1 MAYTKL
7 ASAIFN
13 DIVSG
18 LAGYNANHSMSIDQL
33 EDEIA
38 EERLAL
44 IKMYTLKGII
54 PKNDLLRTISCIPVN
69 CKNIENC
76 NKCGENQSFEGTPTM
91 HFEIPMLLTD
101 FGNIGIQY
109 IGSPDLQNNFI
120 VYTKPNQL
128 NYRKYRKYGNKKPY
142 VYINVAPNQ
151 NGMCDCWVYN
161 APFLKS
167 VTVTAVF
174 KDERQ
179 LEEFGCSCD
188 ANLENMSFLDSEIK
202 ERITKRKIQYYR
214 QLAVPITI
222 NDQKPKQ

>member
-69 CKNIENC
+69 CKDIENC
-76 NKCGENQSFEGTPTM
+76 NKCGEN
-91 HFEIPMLLTD
+91 
-101 FGNIGIQY
+101 
-109 IGSPDLQNNFI
+109 
-120 VYTKPNQL
+120 
-128 NYRKYRKYGNKKPY
+128 
-142 VYINVAPNQ
+142 
-151 NGMCDCWVYN
+151 
-161 APFLKS
+161 
-167 VTVTAVF
+167 
-174 KDERQ
+174 
-179 LEEFGCSCD
+179 
-188 ANLENMSFLDSEIK
+188 
-202 ERITKRKIQYYR
+202 
-214 QLAVPITI
+214 
-222 NDQKPKQ
+222 